1 MVVGCIRDDKEIKM
15 IKLKKLIKESLTWNN
30 RKFGER
36 LPTMADYKKAHNEG
50 KLNEAGIKKSYKAI
64 MKLEREIDGL
74 EKIFR
79 REKSG
84 ITRDRARKMEK
95 SIKFRK

>member
-1 MVVGCIRDDKEIKM
+1 M
-15 IKLKKLIKESLTWNN
+15 IKLKEILQ
-30 RKFGER
+30 
-36 LPTMADYKKAHNEG
+36 PKK

-64 MKLEREIDGL
+64 MQLEKDIDKL

-84 ITRDRARKMEK
+84 MTRDRASKMEK
-95 SIKFRK
+95 SIKNLKQCWNNLYADTQER